1 MSQPGSRF
9 YNCRFE
15 GNKSTETSLGYGN
28 ATGAIGLDG
37 DLSNSFFQDKY
48 LIIDGCEF
56 VRNEGRTE
64 AGAINARHNTKIY
77 NSLFYQ
83 NSGENGGSGAVSTM
97 ARRAGEGA
105 NFETKLI
112 IANCTFVEN
121 RCDFGPGAV
130 FAYGGNGAII
140 FNSIFQNNF
149 KQTVL
154 AVVLKKII
162 SGL

>member
-83 NSGENGGSGAVSTM
+83 NSGENGAAELYPPWQEEPVM
-97 ARRAGEGA
+97 EEQ
-105 NFETKLI
+105 NLKL
-112 IANCTFVEN
+112 
-121 RCDFGPGAV
+121 
-130 FAYGGNGAII
+130 
-140 FNSIFQNNF
+140 NSYSELYFC
-149 KQTVL
+149 
-154 AVVLKKII
+154 
-162 SGL
+162 

>member
-28 ATGAIGLDG
+28 AAGAIGLDEN
-37 DLSNSFFQDKY
+37 DLSNSFFQDKF

-83 NSGENGGSGAVSTM
+83 NSGAMVQRSCIHHGNKELVK
-97 ARRAGEGA
+97 EQIY
-105 NFETKLI
+105 KLI
-112 IANCTFVEN
+112 THYSELLL
-121 RCDFGPGAV
+121 
-130 FAYGGNGAII
+130 
-140 FNSIFQNNF
+140 S
-149 KQTVL
+149 
-154 AVVLKKII
+154 LKIDAHC
-162 SGL
+162 